1 VRAEIVAVGTELL
14 LGQIANTNAQWISE
28 LLAKIGVDV
37 LYHGVVGDNH
47 ERIVETLRIAAARSD
62 AVIVTGGLGPTQD
75 DITREAVAEVLGAEL
90 VRHPEIELALRRR
103 FEAMGRDMPSSNLRQ
118 ADAPRA
124 AEIIENERGSAPG
137 LIVQAGRAIVFAL
150 PGVPAEM
157 RQMMRAAVV
166 PRLQAATGP
175 AGIESKQLRCVG
187 MAESRIAEL
196 LDDLFHRSTNPTV
209 AYLAGGGEV
218 RVRVTAKAA
227 TLRDADELI
236 RPVLDEIVHRLGDV
250 VYSTADEDLEEV
262 VGREMKAARRTLA
275 CAESL
280 TGGGLAKRLTDA
292 PGSSSYFKG
301 SAVVY
306 TPDAKKSL
314 LGVSAETIR
323 RDGVVSEATAR
334 EMASGARRAF
344 DADVAVSLT
353 GSAGPDP
360 HDGAPPGVVWLAI
373 DANDLAH
380 ARLLRAPGDRA
391 TVLRWSEQAALD
403 LVRRYLGGLSL
414 PSGPSLI

>member
-323 RDGVVSEATAR
+323 RD
-334 EMASGARRAF
+334 
-344 DADVAVSLT
+344 
-353 GSAGPDP
+353 
-360 HDGAPPGVVWLAI
+360 
-373 DANDLAH
+373 AH
-380 ARLLRAPGDRA
+380 STPTSPFR
-391 TVLRWSEQAALD
+391 
-403 LVRRYLGGLSL
+403 
-414 PSGPSLI
+414 